1 MCSDSEKN
9 MSAYA
14 DQNHAPSLTYVRLEH
29 SDLCYYMRFLSVR
42 QEKSIPLNQQFIFTE
57 VKKSFHFAS
66 CFCAKI
72 SKMTFAKPALIQIF
86 HFEFPFNFTPLIFFC
101 NVLTFVV

>member
-42 QEKSIPLNQQFIFTE
+42 QAKSIPLNQQFTFTE
-57 VKKSFHFAS
+57 LEKTFHLCPVSEQKFKTDICKTGINTDFS
-66 CFCAKI
+66 
-72 SKMTFAKPALIQIF
+72 
-86 HFEFPFNFTPLIFFC
+86 H
-101 NVLTFVV
+101 